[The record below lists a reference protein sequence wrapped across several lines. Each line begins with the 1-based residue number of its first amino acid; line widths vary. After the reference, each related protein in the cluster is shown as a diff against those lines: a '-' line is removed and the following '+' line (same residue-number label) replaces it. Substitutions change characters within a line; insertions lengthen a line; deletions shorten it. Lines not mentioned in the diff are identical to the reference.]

1 MVHVIPVMTLATGHS
16 AAVEKLAICERMNA
30 MKQDKYIE

>member
-1 MVHVIPVMTLATGHS
+1 MMHATGHK

-30 MKQDKYIE
+30 MKHDKYIE